1 MFKYKYRMLLL
12 SVYECKQMQNSIR
25 CDWTLVYTTLLGLR
39 EEFMKIV
46 RKQWIHEC
54 KSFDI
59 QRFELI
65 STNSKC
71 KIQNSSNQVT
81 RSCPPSC
88 DLRIKCISL
97 EQSMDVLNPR
107 LQHSTSIGIDTK
119 LVFRFWRVIFDH
131 RWPTDAPTTK
141 IPIGTYI

>member
-1 MFKYKYRMLLL
+1 MEIARER
-12 SVYECKQMQNSIR
+12 SCVHSKQ
-25 CDWTLVYTTLLGLR
+25 C
-39 EEFMKIV
+39 
-46 RKQWIHEC
+46 IHEC

-59 QRFELI
+59 LRFELI

-97 EQSMDVLNPR
+97 EQSMEVLNPR
-107 LQHSTSIGIDTK
+107 LQYSESIGIDTK
-119 LVFRFWRVIFDH
+119 LVCRFWRVICDH
-131 RWPTDAPTTK
+131 RCLPDGPTTK
-141 IPIGTYI
+141 IPIVTHI